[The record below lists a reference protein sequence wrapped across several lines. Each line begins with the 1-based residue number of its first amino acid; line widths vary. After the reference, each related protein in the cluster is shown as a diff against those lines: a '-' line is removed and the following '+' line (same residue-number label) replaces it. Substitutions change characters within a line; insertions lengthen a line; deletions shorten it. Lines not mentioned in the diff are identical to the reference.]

1 MRDKDLYGRILGIE
15 APWKVVEVELRLE
28 DEGEVMVFLK
38 HGSPKDVRCPECGKE
53 APGYDTRSSSWRH
66 LDTCQY
72 RTILV
77 ADVPRIDCPEHGVRQ
92 IRVPWSEAGSRFT
105 ALFEALVIDWLRE
118 ASIAAVSRRLGLS
131 WKAVSGVMDRAVER
145 GLARRKARL
154 PARIGVDETSYQK
167 RHEYVTV
174 VLDQE
179 GSEVVH
185 VADGKGRAALD
196 GFFEKFTQEE
206 REQVESVSMDMSAS
220 YIASTKDWIPEAGK
234 KIAFDRFHVAQH
246 LGQAVDKV
254 RRQENKAL
262 ASDGDNRLK
271 GTKYLWLQS
280 PDALNEE
287 RWEHLDALRNASLKT
302 ARAWA
307 IKELASTLW
316 TYRSRGWARKAWLR
330 WYDWAI
336 RSRLEP
342 IKKAARMVKRN
353 LDGILNA
360 TVMGV
365 TNARSE
371 AINAKIQWIKYTA
384 RGFRNRKRFRNAIYF
399 HLGGLQLYPE
409 IPSQ

>member
-342 IKKAARMVKRN
+342 IKKAARMVKKN

-384 RGFRNRKRFRNAIYF
+384 YLNFFCRSIHDMLTN
-399 HLGGLQLYPE
+399 YPSV
-409 IPSQ
+409 ILLHSQSYSV